1 MRATRR
7 FRWHTTVVLATV
19 LTVLAPLS
27 PAPALVGGVV
37 PQSISIMTFNIEY
50 GGTVVDLE
58 KILTAV
64 RRADADVVA
73 FNESYGK
80 VARLGRLTG
89 YDYVSRR
96 LDFVSRYPIVD
107 APGSGGRYVFVQ
119 LAPGN
124 VVAVTNV
131 HLASSDYG
139 PRRLLDGWSKKKV
152 LRTERAVRVP
162 DLRPFV
168 RATAG
173 LADAGIPTFVVG
185 DFNSPSHE
193 DWTRAAV
200 GLRPQVR
207 FPVVWPVTKL
217 MSRKGFT
224 DSWRDVHADPVAD
237 EGLTWP
243 AARPRSD
250 TSWNPRR
257 DAPEDRIDQ
266 IWSAGPATAVSSEL
280 VGERGG
286 PEVGISVEPWG
297 SDHRAVISSFDVTP
311 GTPPIMVSPSPLLV
325 EIGRPLDVTY
335 HAPGGAGERV
345 RIVPAGG
352 DPVTDVIDSQGT
364 PPGALTDGVATF
376 ATGALAAGAYDVVLI
391 DGADAELARSPF
403 WVREVD
409 APPVLDSASRYDVG
423 EPIEISFTQAPA
435 NRFDWIGLYQ
445 RGGDPLVDYYIAYRY
460 TRAVVEGAVTF
471 DEREYG
477 PWPLPPGRYT
487 AFYLLTDVYREI
499 ASVDFLVRERRIPP
513 G

>member
-1 MRATRR
+1 VKRR
-7 FRWHTTVVLATV
+7 FRWPVTVVLATA
-19 LTVLAPLS
+19 LTLLVPV
-27 PAPALVGGVV
+27 PAQAAGVV
-37 PQSISIMTFNIEY
+37 PSAISIMTFNIEY
-50 GGTVVDLE
+50 GGTVIDLE

-96 LDFVSRYPIVD
+96 LDIVSRYPIVD

-152 LRTERAVRVP
+152 IRTERAVRVP
-162 DLRPFV
+162 DLRPFL
-168 RATAG
+168 RAVAG
-173 LADAGIPTFVVG
+173 LADVGIPTFVVG

-193 DWTRAAV
+193 DWTQATV
-200 GLRPQVR
+200 GIRPQVR

-224 DSWRDVHADPVAD
+224 DSWRIVHPDPVAD

-250 TSWNPRR
+250 TSWNPRD
-257 DAPEDRIDQ
+257 DAPQDRIDQ
-266 IWSAGPATAVSSEL
+266 IWSAGPATATSSEL

-297 SDHRAVISSFDVTP
+297 SDHRAVISTFDVTP
-311 GTPPIMVSPSPLLV
+311 GTPPVMVSPASLLV

-364 PPGALTDGVATF
+364 PPGALTDGVVTF

-391 DGADAELARSPF
+391 DGADAELARTPF
-403 WVREVD
+403 WVRDVD
-409 APPVLDSASRYDVG
+409 APPVLGSVWRFDVG

-435 NRFDWIGLYQ
+435 NRFDWIGLYE
-445 RGGDPLVDYYIAYRY
+445 RGADPLVDYYIAYRY
-460 TRAVVEGAVTF
+460 TRAAVEGSVTF

-487 AFYLLTDVYREI
+487 AYYLLTDVYREI
-499 ASVDFLVRERRIPP
+499 ASVDFVVRDRRIPP